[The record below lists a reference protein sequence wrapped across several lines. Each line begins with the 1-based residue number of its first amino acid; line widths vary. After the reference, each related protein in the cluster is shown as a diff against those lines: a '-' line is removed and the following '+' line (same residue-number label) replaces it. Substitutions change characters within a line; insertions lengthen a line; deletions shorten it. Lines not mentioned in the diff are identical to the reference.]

1 MTDSTCRTSYPVTSA
16 RQPAGRLAPGGI
28 CLRLPGLIRRW
39 AFQQDK
45 IGGSKTMPH
54 SLNED
59 QVARRADFSKA
70 HPEVTFEFRYET
82 GQWEATY
89 PTGGNGTQAIYD
101 TELRRVLDELEKR
114 LG

>member
-1 MTDSTCRTSYPVTSA
+1 
-16 RQPAGRLAPGGI
+16 
-28 CLRLPGLIRRW
+28 
-39 AFQQDK
+39 
-45 IGGSKTMPH
+45 MPR

-70 HPEVTFEFRYET
+70 HPEVAFEFRRET
-82 GQWEATY
+82 GVWEATY
-89 PTGGNGTQAIYD
+89 PTGGNGTQTIYD

>member
-1 MTDSTCRTSYPVTSA
+1 V
-16 RQPAGRLAPGGI
+16 PATAAQGQQQNTAGLFAA
-28 CLRLPGLIRRW
+28 LPGLIRRW

-45 IGGSKTMPH
+45 IESSKTMPH

-70 HPEVTFEFRYET
+70 RPEVTFEFRYET
-82 GQWEATY
+82 GLWEATY
-89 PTGGNGTQAIYD
+89 PTGGNGSQTIYD

>member
-1 MTDSTCRTSYPVTSA
+1 
-16 RQPAGRLAPGGI
+16 
-28 CLRLPGLIRRW
+28 
-39 AFQQDK
+39 
-45 IGGSKTMPH
+45 MPR

-70 HPEVTFEFRYET
+70 HPEVSFEFRRET
-82 GQWEATY
+82 WVWEATY
-89 PTGGNGTQAIYD
+89 PTGGNGTQTIYD